1 MKKIKRYLK
10 ILGFA
15 LLIMLSATGLGL
27 PISMFLASRFYVK
40 EDHQEQ
46 IDIKED
52 KEEEY
57 EIE

>member
-1 MKKIKRYLK
+1 MKIIKKYLK
-10 ILGFA
+10 ILGFV

-40 EDHQEQ
+40 EVHQEQ
-46 IDIKED
+46 IDIKEN
-52 KEEEY
+52 EEKEY